1 MKKGL
6 FAGSFDPVSI
16 GHIDIIRRS
25 AALCDHLTVL
35 VIRNYSKQTMFTEEQ
50 RIEMIK
56 AALPEV
62 KNIDIKAVDAHLA
75 SYVLENGY
83 DCVFRGLRNEKDFNY
98 EIELAQIYAK
108 FYNGKAETVYLMTDP
123 RYSYI
128 SSSIIKENF
137 LLGADISG
145 WVDPSTLELMKSYTK

>member
-1 MKKGL
+1 MKKAL
-6 FAGSFDPVSI
+6 IAGSYDPVSV
-16 GHIDIIRRS
+16 GHLDIIRRA
-25 AALCDHLTVL
+25 AALCDELTVL

-50 RIEMIK
+50 RIEMIRN
-56 AALPEV
+56 AIPDV
-62 KNIDIKAVDAHLA
+62 KNVNIVAADTHLA
-75 SYVLENGY
+75 TYVLENGY